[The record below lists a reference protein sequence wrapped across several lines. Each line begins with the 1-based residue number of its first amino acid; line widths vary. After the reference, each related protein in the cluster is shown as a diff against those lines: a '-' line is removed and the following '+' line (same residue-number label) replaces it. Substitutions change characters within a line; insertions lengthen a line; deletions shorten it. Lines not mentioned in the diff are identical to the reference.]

1 MKIIIFDGG
10 PRKGWNTARMCESFA
25 AGAAEAGAEVE
36 TVRLYDLDF
45 KGCRSCFA
53 CKVKGGASYGRCAQ
67 RDGASG
73 LLERAAQADG
83 LVFASPVYLWTV
95 TPQLHALIERLVFPF
110 ISYGKGYPTL
120 APKRAE
126 TAMIYTMNVKEP
138 LFEEKFINGGGGPL
152 AAFENFIGRV
162 FTKPE
167 RVCAFK
173 VEIHDIVP
181 VLRVLPLDLSND
193 ELAFHGLGVD
203 VYLIRRILLDDLLGA
218 LLGGLDRA
226 VLEVARI
233 DGNLQRIAYLN
244 ILDQRLSVIKGNLPD
259 LVVPVLLV
267 DDLLD
272 GIQLT
277 QAALNSQ
284 IGNIG
289 STYIAIAILF
299 FAYSSIL
306 GNYYYGEAN
315 IRFITKRKEVI
326 HIYRILVGGM
336 VFFGSIASLKFVW
349 SLADVTMALM
359 AICNL
364 IAIIMLGKYAFRL
377 LDDYLTQKKNGIK
390 SPVFSKDKMKDIE
403 EDITCW

>member
-138 LFEEKFINGGGGPL
+138 LFEEKFINGEGGPL

-162 FTKPE
+162 FAKPE
-167 RVCAFK
+167 RVCAFNTTQFSDYSK
-173 VEIHDIVP
+173 YDADGWDEAEKKKWRDEEFP
-181 VLRVLPLDLSND
+181 K
-193 ELAFHGLGVD
+193 ELAAAREAG
-203 VYLIRRILLDDLLGA
+203 RRMA
-218 LLGGLDRA
+218 
-226 VLEVARI
+226 EK
-233 DGNLQRIAYLN
+233 
-244 ILDQRLSVIKGNLPD
+244 IKAKG
-259 LVVPVLLV
+259 
-267 DDLLD
+267 
-272 GIQLT
+272 
-277 QAALNSQ
+277 
-284 IGNIG
+284 
-289 STYIAIAILF
+289 
-299 FAYSSIL
+299 
-306 GNYYYGEAN
+306 
-315 IRFITKRKEVI
+315 
-326 HIYRILVGGM
+326 
-336 VFFGSIASLKFVW
+336 
-349 SLADVTMALM
+349 
-359 AICNL
+359 
-364 IAIIMLGKYAFRL
+364 
-377 LDDYLTQKKNGIK
+377 
-390 SPVFSKDKMKDIE
+390 
-403 EDITCW
+403 